1 VAGAFFVGGSSYY
14 ESLAKALNSA
24 KHRVFIADWYLSI
37 RLFLLRGETLHE
49 SQRLDQ
55 ILRMLSRRGVKIY
68 ILLYHEFQAA
78 LSLKTDWTLREL
90 TSLSSSPLYS
100 SIHIVRHPYTHPS
113 MPLLWSHHQKF
124 VVIDDVIA
132 YIGGIDL
139 CFNRYEDDRYLVT
152 DPNSDTFPGRDYSN
166 VAYDQE
172 NNGEAHEEVLDRS
185 LVPRSPWQDVQMCVD
200 GMAAWD
206 ISRNFI
212 ARYII

>member
-1 VAGAFFVGGSSYY
+1 
-14 ESLAKALNSA
+14 
-24 KHRVFIADWYLSI
+24 
-37 RLFLLRGETLHE
+37 
-49 SQRLDQ
+49 
-55 ILRMLSRRGVKIY
+55 M
-68 ILLYHEFQAA
+68 
-78 LSLKTDWTLREL
+78 
-90 TSLSSSPLYS
+90 
-100 SIHIVRHPYTHPS
+100 
-113 MPLLWSHHQKF
+113 
-124 VVIDDVIA
+124 VIDDVIA